1 MIQTIGRE
9 DRSRVFERFTRL
21 DDARARDAGGTGLGL
36 AIVRQIVDRHHGQI
50 DLAGRTGRRH
60 DRDGEAAVV
69 TMKRR

>member
-36 AIVRQIVDRHHGQI
+36 AIVRQIVDRHG
-50 DLAGRTGRRH
+50 GRVEVDDALEG
-60 DRDGEAAVV
+60 GAIV
-69 TMKRR
+69 TVKLPLSE